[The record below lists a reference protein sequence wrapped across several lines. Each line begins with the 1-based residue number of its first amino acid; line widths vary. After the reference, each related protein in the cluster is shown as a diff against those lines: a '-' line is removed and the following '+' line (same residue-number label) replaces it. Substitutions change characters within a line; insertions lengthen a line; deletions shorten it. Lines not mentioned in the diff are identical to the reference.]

1 MVSGWSWPG
10 RDSAGIKLL
19 AEFRTFS
26 RVRERLGYSNW
37 MTTSTGRL
45 WPTADGRHPAP
56 TGCFASSSG
65 RSSEKIEM
73 RSRMTAYG

>member
-1 MVSGWSWPG
+1 MAGFADKHVSIVCQLSERSSRSNDCCCGMLTGRLWPG

-26 RVRERLGYSNW
+26 RVRERLGYSNS

-45 WPTADGRHPAP
+45 WP
-56 TGCFASSSG
+56 
-65 RSSEKIEM
+65 
-73 RSRMTAYG
+73 